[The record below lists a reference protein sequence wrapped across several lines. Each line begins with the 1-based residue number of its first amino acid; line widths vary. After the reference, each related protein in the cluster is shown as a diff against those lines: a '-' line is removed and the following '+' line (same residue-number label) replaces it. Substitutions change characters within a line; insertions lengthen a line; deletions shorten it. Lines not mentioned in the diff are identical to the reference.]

1 SKWIFKKGPVSLN
14 VVGKLDVNA
23 SDVCRSSHKA
33 KEFSSCPYSELRVG
47 SALLTE
53 DGQIFS
59 GCNVENACFY
69 LSLCAERTAI
79 NKAVSEGHRKLKAI
93 AVSSDLEDRVI
104 PPCGAC
110 RQVIREF
117 GDIPVFMTKVDG
129 SYTMMTLEELLPLSW
144 GAEYLRKQ
152 EMDSPKRN

>member
-1 SKWIFKKGPVSLN
+1 MATLKTGDADDWIKSLIQE
-14 VVGKLDVNA
+14 
-23 SDVCRSSHKA
+23 SHKA
-33 KEFSSCPYSELRVG
+33 KEFSYCPYSQLRVG

-53 DGQIFS
+53 DGRIFT

-69 LSLCAERTAI
+69 LGLCAERTAI
-79 NKAVSEGHRKLKAI
+79 NKAVSEGYKKFKAI

-117 GDIPVFMTKVDG
+117 GDMPVFMTKVDE

-144 GAEYLRKQ
+144 GAEYLK
-152 EMDSPKRN
+152 EKETDFPKRN

>member
-1 SKWIFKKGPVSLN
+1 MENVKTGDADDWIKSLIEE
-14 VVGKLDVNA
+14 
-23 SDVCRSSHKA
+23 SHKA
-33 KEFSSCPYSELRVG
+33 KEYSYSPYSQLRVG

-53 DGQIFS
+53 DGKIFS

-69 LSLCAERTAI
+69 LGLCAERTAI
-79 NKAVSEGHRKLKAI
+79 NKAVSEGYKTFKAI

-117 GDIPVFMTKVDG
+117 GDMPVFMTKVDG
-129 SYTMMTLEELLPLSW
+129 SYTMMTMEELLPLSW
-144 GAEYLRKQ
+144 GAEYLKKL
-152 EMDSPKRN
+152 EMDLPKTL